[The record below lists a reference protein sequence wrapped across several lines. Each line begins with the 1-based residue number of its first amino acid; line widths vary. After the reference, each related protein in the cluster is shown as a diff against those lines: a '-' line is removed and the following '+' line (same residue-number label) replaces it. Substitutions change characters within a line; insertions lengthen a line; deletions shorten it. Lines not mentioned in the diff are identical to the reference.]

1 MEEIKTQEE
10 HAQTYIGNHRSTLKQ
25 EELREWAKDI
35 TFLKDKTDYTLHI
48 QNKLP
53 RLHDQ
58 VLPSSLQEFAF
69 LGSNLRTFI
78 DDSKVDGIKRC
89 AELERIE
96 SSLFYN
102 QLKKNGIEHSFKD
115 LYQKSNYLWGK
126 YGIPYNKRKK
136 LLLVEIEMVSLLMCD
151 VLPSN
156 YSEQG
161 IWVDDESQGKFYT
174 FFKDKNVDTS

>member
-1 MEEIKTQEE
+1 MHKHTF
-10 HAQTYIGNHRSTLKQ
+10 GNHRSTLKQ
-25 EELREWAKDI
+25 EELREWARDV

-58 VLPSSLQEFAF
+58 ALPSSLREFAF

-78 DDSKVDGIKRC
+78 QDWKVDGIERG

-102 QLKKNGIEHSFKD
+102 QLKKE
-115 LYQKSNYLWGK
+115 W
-126 YGIPYNKRKK
+126 YGTQLQGFISEIK
-136 LLLVEIEMVSLLMCD
+136 LSM
-151 VLPSN
+151 
-156 YSEQG
+156 G
-161 IWVDDESQGKFYT
+161 
-174 FFKDKNVDTS
+174 

>member
-1 MEEIKTQEE
+1 M
-10 HAQTYIGNHRSTLKQ
+10 
-25 EELREWAKDI
+25 
-35 TFLKDKTDYTLHI
+35 
-48 QNKLP
+48 P

-58 VLPSSLQEFAF
+58 VFPSFLREFAF

-78 DDSKVDGIKRC
+78 QDWKVDGLERG

-102 QLKKNGIEHSFKD
+102 QLKKNGMEHSFKD
-115 LYQKSNYLWGK
+115 LYQKLNYLWDE

-156 YSEQG
+156 YSEQS
-161 IWVDDESQGKFYT
+161 IWVNDESQGKFYT
-174 FFKDKNVDTS
+174 FFKDKNVDTGRKKWYDLLTPSMPYFRYGWLIIK

>member
-1 MEEIKTQEE
+1 M
-10 HAQTYIGNHRSTLKQ
+10 G
-25 EELREWAKDI
+25 KDI

-58 VLPSSLQEFAF
+58 VLPSSLREFAF

-78 DDSKVDGIKRC
+78 QDWKVYGI
-89 AELERIE
+89 ERGAE

-102 QLKKNGIEHSFKD
+102 QLKKNGMEHSFKD
-115 LYQKSNYLWGK
+115 LYQKLNYLWDK

-136 LLLVEIEMVSLLMCD
+136 LLLVEIEMVSLIMCD

-161 IWVDDESQGKFYT
+161 IWVDDDSKGKFYT
-174 FFKDKNVDTS
+174 LFKDKNVDTDRKSVV